1 MSPAPETQDQ
11 AWTGREHSVTCRTL
25 RLAQTMA
32 PRAWLAAAQ
41 LPRRLWAAGDHEVIA
56 AFTQR
61 GLWLKRSVLL
71 KKVVFF
77 ATLHVLWES

>member
-1 MSPAPETQDQ
+1 MSPAPKTQDQ
-11 AWTGREHSVTCRTL
+11 AWTGREHSVTCRAL

-32 PRAWLAAAQ
+32 LRAWLAAAQ
-41 LPRRLWAAGDHEVIA
+41 LPRRLWAAGDHEVTA

-61 GLWLKRSVLL
+61 GRWLKRLVLL
-71 KKVVFF
+71 KKTFFF